1 MSQARYDTALPLS
14 GERFTARYRI
24 AAETPAAAEEA
35 ARALSVEQTIEFP
48 AELVEGTIAREVV
61 ARVESLQETAP
72 GVYAAELSF
81 AIELVGGELT
91 QLLNV
96 FFGNSS
102 LLPNVRLE
110 RIGLSPGLARRF
122 PGPRYGS
129 RGLRRVL
136 DVPAGPLLSTALK
149 PLGLGPEELAAMA
162 YRLALGGVQLIK
174 DDHGLADQ
182 AFAPFEARLEA
193 VTAAVARAER
203 ESGMKAV
210 YAPNVTAPGE
220 ETLRRARLAREAG
233 AGAVMVAPGLV
244 GFDRMERLARE
255 VGLPVLSHPAFLGG
269 FVPKGDGGVAHYA
282 LFGQLQRLAGAD
294 VVIFPNYGGRF
305 AFRREECAAINAG
318 LKDELAGL
326 APAFPA
332 PGGGMSLERVPEM
345 RELYGDDLVFLIGG
359 ALHRRGPDLTENA
372 RHFRRLAAEV
382 K

>member
-1 MSQARYDTALPLS
+1 MSRAANPGYDTELALS

-24 AAETPAAAEEA
+24 AAETLAEAEA
-35 ARALSVEQTIEFP
+35 VARALAVEQTIEFP
-48 AELVEGTIAREVV
+48 AELTTGRIAGEVV
-61 ARVESLQETAP
+61 ARVEDLRELVDGAF
-72 GVYAAELSF
+72 AAELSF
-81 AIELVGGELT
+81 AVELVGGELT

-110 RIGLSPGLARRF
+110 RIGLSPRLAARF
-122 PGPRYGS
+122 PGPRFGVA
-129 RGLRRVL
+129 GLRRL
-136 DVPAGPLLSTALK
+136 LGVPKGPILSTALK
-149 PLGLGPEELAAMA
+149 PLGLSPKELAEMA
-162 YRLALGGVQLIK
+162 RRLAAGGVQLIK

-193 VTAAVARAER
+193 VVRALA
-203 ESGMKAV
+203 GTGAI

-255 VGLPVLSHPAFLGG
+255 VGLSVLSHPAFLGG
-269 FVPKGDGGVAHYA
+269 FVPKGDGGIAHYA

-294 VVIFPNYGGRF
+294 AVIFPNHGGRF
-305 AFRREECAAINAG
+305 AFTKEECAQINAG
-318 LKDELAGL
+318 LKDDLAGL

-332 PGGGMSLERVPEM
+332 PGGGMSLERVPEI
-345 RELYGDDLVFLIGG
+345 RALYGEDLIFLIGG
-359 ALHRRGPDLTENA
+359 ALHRRGPDLAANA
-372 RHFRRLAAEV
+372 RYFRALVEEA
-382 K
+382 

>member
-1 MSQARYDTALPLS
+1 MSQTRYDTTLPLS
-14 GERFTARYRI
+14 GSRFSAVYRI
-24 AAETPAAAEEA
+24 AAEAPAAAEEA
-35 ARALSVEQTIEFP
+35 ARALAVEQTIEFP

-61 ARVESLQETAP
+61 ARVESLEETAP
-72 GVYAAELSF
+72 GVYVAELSF
-81 AIELVGGELT
+81 AVELVGGELT

-110 RIGLSPGLARRF
+110 RIGLSPVLARRF
-122 PGPRYGS
+122 PGPRYGVA
-129 RGLRRVL
+129 GLRQVL

-149 PLGLGPEELAAMA
+149 PLGLGPAELAGMA
-162 YRLALGGVQLIK
+162 YRLALGGVQIVK

-182 AFAPFEARLEA
+182 DFAPFEARLEA
-193 VTAAVARAER
+193 VTAAVARAGR

-244 GFDRMERLARE
+244 GFDRMEQIARE

-269 FVPKGDGGVAHYA
+269 FVPRGDGGIAHYA

-294 VVIFPNYGGRF
+294 VVIFPNHGGRF
-305 AFRREECAAINAG
+305 AFSPEECAAINAG

-326 APAFPA
+326 APALPA

-345 RELYGDDLVFLIGG
+345 RALYGDDLVYLIGG
-359 ALHRRGPDLTENA
+359 ALHRRGPDLVENA
-372 RHFRRLAAEV
+372 RYFRQIAAEAW
-382 K
+382 

>member
-1 MSQARYDTALPLS
+1 MSQAHYDTELTLS
-14 GERFTARYRI
+14 DERFTARYRI
-24 AAETPAAAEEA
+24 AAETLAEAEAA
-35 ARALSVEQTIEFP
+35 ARALAVEQTIEFP
-48 AELVEGTIAREVV
+48 AELTTGRIAGEVV
-61 ARVESLQETAP
+61 ARVEDLRELGGGAF
-72 GVYAAELSF
+72 AAELSF
-81 AIELVGGELT
+81 AVELVGGELT

-110 RIGLSPGLARRF
+110 RIGLSPRLAARF
-122 PGPRYGS
+122 PGPRFGVA
-129 RGLRRVL
+129 GLRRL
-136 DVPAGPLLSTALK
+136 LGAPKGPILSTALK
-149 PLGLGPEELAAMA
+149 PLGLSPSDLAEMALRLAA
-162 YRLALGGVQLIK
+162 GGVHLIK
-174 DDHGLADQ
+174 DDHGLAGQ

-193 VTAAVARAER
+193 VVRALA
-203 ESGMKAV
+203 GTGAI

-269 FVPKGDGGVAHYA
+269 FVPKGDGGIAHYA

-294 VVIFPNYGGRF
+294 AVIFPNHGGRF
-305 AFRREECAAINAG
+305 AFTKEECAQVNAG
-318 LKDELAGL
+318 LKNDLAGL

-345 RELYGDDLVFLIGG
+345 RALYGEDLIFLIGG
-359 ALHRRGPDLTENA
+359 ALHRRGPDLTANA
-372 RHFRRLAAEV
+372 RYFRALVEGA
-382 K
+382 